1 MWNDLSEIWKTAF
14 EEAWVSFKNGSIPI
28 GAVIAD
34 EDGNIILKDH
44 NRGNEEG
51 IINRNIAH
59 AEANAMRQLDTS
71 VYNPRSLV
79 LYSTM
84 EPCPMCFGTAVMANL
99 KHLRYAARD
108 PHCGFVHIKDSDP
121 YLSGKA
127 LDYSFVDDET
137 EFIQL
142 TIQSYHELKFISMGA
157 REDVLNEFRGLKADA
172 VRVAEKLF
180 RDRELDTLAKT
191 EESFGKVY
199 DYILSLNQS

>member
-14 EEAWVSFKNGSIPI
+14 EEAWISFKNGSIPI

-34 EDGNIILKDH
+34 ENGNIILKDH

-51 IINRNIAH
+51 VINRNISH
-59 AEANAMRQLDTS
+59 AEVNTMRRLDTS
-71 VYNPRSLV
+71 AYNPRTLV

-108 PHCGFVHIKDSDP
+108 SHCGFVHIKDSDP
-121 YLSGKA
+121 YLKGKA
-127 LDYSFVDDET
+127 LDYSFTDDET

-157 REDVLNEFRGLKADA
+157 RCDVLNEFRELKEEA
-172 VRVAEKLF
+172 VIVAEKLF
-180 RDRELDTLAKT
+180 ENRELDNLAKT

-199 DYILSLNQS
+199 DYILSLKES